1 MIVVVVILRDLPN
14 LASATF
20 YVLLANVTVCNLLI
34 CTLVKTILSI
44 YLGYAYLKVTIG
56 IVTIRIF

>member
-1 MIVVVVILRDLPN
+1 MAN

-20 YVLLANVTVCNLLI
+20 YVLLANVSVCNLLI

-44 YLGYAYLKVTIG
+44 YLGYAYLKVTLE
-56 IVTIRIF
+56 IVTIGLL